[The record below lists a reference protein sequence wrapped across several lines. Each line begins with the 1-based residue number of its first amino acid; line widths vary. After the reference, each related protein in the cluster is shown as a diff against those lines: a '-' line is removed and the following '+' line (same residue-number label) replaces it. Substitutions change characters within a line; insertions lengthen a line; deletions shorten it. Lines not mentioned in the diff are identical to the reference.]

1 MEFTITVTIPDEM
14 IAREASKYARQL
26 FTESRFNDQPL
37 GVVQIRK
44 QVEEVIKTLDL
55 HGMIEKELDNLDI
68 CRMLREQLEK
78 TFQVEAKR
86 CVAKMKKNGGFE
98 KTML

>member
-68 CRMLREQLEK
+68 CRILREQLEK

-86 CVAKMKKNGGFE
+86 CVAKMEKNGGFE